1 MNTIPRP
8 ILLVFGVR
16 LSLLA
21 LAAALLAAACGSSS
35 TSLVA
40 PTVQKCQISVNGFTG
55 AFGPSGGSGSA
66 TIDAARE
73 CSWSAATQ
81 ASWISLASPA
91 QGTGTGTLSFTVL
104 ANPAPRARSGAL
116 NVNSQQLTISQEPA
130 PCRFSVSPSTLNAPA
145 AGGTAALSVS
155 ATDASCAWTASSQ
168 SPWISIASPT
178 NVSGSATVSLGFAP
192 NAGTARNGT
201 VVAAGQSIAV
211 EQEAATPSP
220 VPGPPSP
227 VPGPPS
233 PNPSPTPTPTP
244 TTTIQLVGDVS
255 ARKGGCPVL
264 SFFVQGIAVV
274 TTADTVFINTPCNKI
289 KNGLRVTV
297 DGVQQAGQP
306 VVATRVTSSD

>member
-1 MNTIPRP
+1 MNTISRP
-8 ILLVFGVR
+8 ILPVLVVR
-16 LSLLA
+16 LPFMA
-21 LAAALLAAACGSSS
+21 LAAALVAAACGSSS

-40 PTVQKCQISVNGFTG
+40 PTAQKCQISVNGFTG

-73 CSWSAATQ
+73 CSWSASTQ
-81 ASWISLASPA
+81 ASWISLGSPA
-91 QGTGTGTLSFTVL
+91 EGTGTGTLRYSVL

-116 NVNSQQLTISQEPA
+116 DVNGQQLTVSQEPA
-130 PCRFSVSPSTLNAPA
+130 PCRFSVSPANLNATA
-145 AGGTAALSVS
+145 AGGTASLSVS
-155 ATDASCAWTASSQ
+155 ASDASCGWTASSQ
-168 SPWISIASPT
+168 SPWISIASPA
-178 NVSGSATVSLGFAP
+178 NASGSGSVSLSFAP
-192 NAGTARNGT
+192 NVAGAARNGT

-211 EQEAATPSP
+211 EQAAATS
-220 VPGPPSP
+220 SP

-233 PNPSPTPTPTP
+233 PNPSPTPTPTTP
-244 TTTIQLVGDVS
+244 IQLVGDVS

-264 SFFVQGIAVV
+264 SFFVQGIAVL